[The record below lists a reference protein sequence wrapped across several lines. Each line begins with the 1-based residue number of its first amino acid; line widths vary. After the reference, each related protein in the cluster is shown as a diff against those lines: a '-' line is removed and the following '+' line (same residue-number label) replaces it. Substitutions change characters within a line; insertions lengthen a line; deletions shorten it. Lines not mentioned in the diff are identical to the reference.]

1 LLRLHLPLN
10 ANVWITSHNYVSNEG
25 SVNRGP
31 KASREHSIGRCDGRC
46 VQRAGT

>member
-10 ANVWITSHNYVSNEG
+10 GKVWITSHGYVSNEG
-25 SVNRGP
+25 VISHSP
-31 KASREHSIGRCDGRC
+31 KASPDHSIGRCDGRC